1 MDNLEEIF
9 YMRRYLFENLN
20 RWILAATKMIF
31 AIHYFSCG
39 WILIRY
45 YKKRAGH
52 DTVAFDENK
61 IINNYAESVYL
72 MTTTISTIGY
82 GDYRG
87 FVDDN
92 GTWAI
97 EMAYMYLVMY
107 GGILLFSL
115 VTREI
120 FTYKKLLTVNELVAK
135 RMADTEYY
143 LTDISNS
150 IPHKRLPD

>member
-1 MDNLEEIF
+1 
-9 YMRRYLFENLN
+9 
-20 RWILAATKMIF
+20 
-31 AIHYFSCG
+31 
-39 WILIRY
+39 
-45 YKKRAGH
+45 
-52 DTVAFDENK
+52 
-61 IINNYAESVYL
+61 

-82 GDYRG
+82 GDYKG

-92 GTWAI
+92 GTWAM

-150 IPHKRLPD
+150 IKKKRLPDQIISDSKAHIKDSINSSTRFFFEENHFY